1 MKVFRPFFVS
11 LDLPYS
17 IIRGE
22 IVSIPVVVFNYFSEE
37 VTAEVTL
44 KNEGEF
50 EFSDAA
56 NEVEDTPSKFGLLWF
71 SFVYSVQSLNLIFF
85 FKVLTEQKRLK

>member
-1 MKVFRPFFVS
+1 MS

-22 IVSIPVVVFNYFSEE
+22 IVSVPIVVFNYFNEE
-37 VTAEVTL
+37 VTAEVTF

-50 EFSDAA
+50 EFADAS
-56 NEVEDTPSKFGLLWF
+56 NEVVESPSKQLFKFYIFYFKKCSDLLFWKKVF
-71 SFVYSVQSLNLIFF
+71 HYLYKFTKINFQFF
-85 FKVLTEQKRLK
+85 

>member
-22 IVSIPVVVFNYFSEE
+22 VVSIPVVVFNYFNEE
-37 VTAEVTL
+37 VSAEVTL

-50 EFSDAA
+50 EFSDVS
-56 NEVEDTPSKFGLLWF
+56 NDVIEGPSKAKNFIFTLPIYKI
-71 SFVYSVQSLNLIFF
+71 YSVTQVSLH
-85 FKVLTEQKRLK
+85 